1 MYSSNQAR
9 DTHGEAVSN
18 RFMDFLNSYR
28 EENVLVYVAKAQ
40 RLVVDE
46 KLTLEVDMSHL
57 SYYEDLVQAIR
68 EDFYRFQPY
77 LNYSVNKFI
86 SQRYEEYSKDRQ
98 LFASFYNL
106 HATDSIRELKTEK
119 IGKLIAFKAT
129 VTKSTEVRPELLY
142 GTFKCDMCD
151 RKVKDVQQ
159 MFRFTLPA
167 VCPNGHCGNR
177 KSWTLIAEE
186 SSFSD
191 WQKIRVQEAPS
202 DIPAGSMPRS
212 LDIILR
218 HELVD
223 TAKPGEML
231 IFTGTL
237 MAIPDAASLIK
248 PGEKQQMMLK
258 QDGVRAKDRSLD
270 AVSGLQSYGVKDL
283 NYKLC
288 FLANSIVRES
298 KYIYREEGEVTELS
312 AGDKELI
319 NMLRLQPNLFSR
331 MSKCISPTVFGHEE
345 VKKAIMLM
353 LLGGVH
359 KTTDDGINLRGDI
372 NICIVGDPST
382 AKSQFLK
389 YVCAFVPRAV
399 YTSGKAS
406 SAAGLTA
413 AVARDQET
421 GDFTI
426 EPGALLLAD
435 NGICCIDEFD
445 KMDVKDQVAIHEAME
460 QQTISIAKAGIQAT
474 LNARCSILAAANPKY
489 GRYDVTKTLKENVD
503 LPPPLMSRFDLFYV
517 VTDNCNSQTD
527 YNIAYHIVNLHSNG
541 DQALECEFSTEVMQK
556 YIQAARRVNP
566 KFTAQAATKLSEY
579 YVKLRQGDA
588 TGSKAYRITVRQL
601 EALVRLSEALARFNF
616 DEFIRPE
623 YVLESAELLRKSI
636 IRIDR
641 EQIDLNVGDRPDMI
655 NENRMDQY
663 RSEQAL
669 KDQEKDELNRKA
681 LVSRSIK
688 ISFDDYQRMTKAMA
702 LFIRERDR
710 TESTEGVKQQDLI
723 DWYVQDHIDE
733 INSTE
738 DAEQMVKMLTGVIN
752 RLVERDRILIVMSD
766 DEQDKSNRVLKVN
779 PNYVVD

>member
-1 MYSSNQAR
+1 MYSAYQAR
-9 DTHGEAVSN
+9 DSPGEAVSN
-18 RFMDFLNSYR
+18 RFLDFLNSFR
-28 EENVLVYVAKAQ
+28 EENTLVYVAKAQ
-40 RLVVDE
+40 RMVVEE
-46 KLTLEVDMSHL
+46 KLTLDVDMAHL
-57 SYYEDLVQAIR
+57 VYYEDLMQAIR
-68 EDFYRFQPY
+68 EGFYRFQPY
-77 LNYSVNKFI
+77 LNYVVNKFV

-106 HATDSIRELKTEK
+106 QCTDSIRELRTEK

-129 VTKSTEVRPELLY
+129 VTKSTEVRPELLF
-142 GTFKCDMCD
+142 GTFQCETCD

-159 MFRFTLPA
+159 LFRLTFPA

-177 KSWTLIAEE
+177 KNWTLVPEE

-212 LDIILR
+212 LDVILR

-223 TAKPGEML
+223 SAKPGEML

-237 MAIPDAASLIK
+237 MAIPDVASLIK
-248 PGEKQQMMLK
+248 PGEKQQLVLK
-258 QDGVRAKDRSLD
+258 QDGIRSKDRSLD

-298 KYIYREEGEVTELS
+298 KYIFREEYDVAELS
-312 AGDKELI
+312 AGDKELL
-319 NMLRLQPNLFSR
+319 NRLRMEPNLFSR
-331 MSKCISPTVFGHEE
+331 MSRCIAPTVFGHEE

-389 YVCAFVPRAV
+389 YVCSFVPRSV

-413 AVARDQET
+413 AVTRDQET

-489 GRYDVTKTLKENVD
+489 GRYDITKTLKENVD

-517 VTDNCNSQTD
+517 ITDSCNPQMDHS
-527 YNIAYHIVNLHSNG
+527 IAYHIVNLHSNG
-541 DQALECEFSTEVMQK
+541 DQALECEFGTEILQK

-566 KFTAQAATKLSEY
+566 KFTIEAANKLSER
-579 YVKLRQGDA
+579 YVTLRQGDA
-588 TGSKAYRITVRQL
+588 VGTKAYRITVRQL
-601 EALVRLSEALARFNF
+601 EALIRLSEALARFNF

-623 YVLESAELLRKSI
+623 YVQEAAELLRQSI
-636 IRIDR
+636 LRVNKENID
-641 EQIDLNVGDRPDMI
+641 IDMGGAEML
-655 NENRMDQY
+655 NENKMDIY
-663 RSEQAL
+663 RTDQAIKDKEKEEQ
-669 KDQEKDELNRKA
+669 NRKA
-681 LVSRSIK
+681 QVSRSIK
-688 ISFDDYQRMTKAMA
+688 ISFDDYQRMAKAMA
-702 LFIRERDR
+702 LFIREKDR
-710 TESTEGVKQQDLI
+710 TDKTEGVKQQELI
-723 DWYVQDHIDE
+723 DWYVADHIDD
-733 INSTE
+733 INSSE

-752 RLVERDRILIVMSD
+752 RLVSRDGILVVISD
-766 DEQDKSNRVLKVN
+766 DEEDRSNRVLKVH